1 MFVSRR
7 TYTIRSGSIF
17 TAARSAALAAP
28 GRILQT
34 REDAFDR
41 PLFVLTAD
49 VDWASD
55 HCIDALATFAH
66 ERGVIPTLFV
76 THDSPAIAALRGQE
90 SIECGIHPNFLP
102 GSSHGADPGE
112 VIAHMLAIV
121 PKPIASRNHR
131 YAETSEIA
139 GKLAA
144 AGLRVDS
151 NVCLFLQPGLRPLY
165 LWSGVMRLPCFWE
178 DDVHWERGFDWD
190 FARLRK
196 MFFRPG
202 LKILSV
208 HPFMFALNI
217 PDAVFYAR
225 QKQHIPTLD
234 AASARQ
240 LRFQG
245 NGPATFLAELIDA
258 VRQEGLAFTTMS
270 ALIDDLGMEWVEP

>member
-1 MFVSRR
+1 M
-7 TYTIRSGSIF
+7 G
-17 TAARSAALAAP
+17 ARAAP
-28 GRILQT
+28 GRVLRT
-34 REDAFDR
+34 RRDAFDR
-41 PLFVLTAD
+41 PVFILTAD

-55 HCIDALATFAH
+55 PCIDALAAFAH
-66 ERGVIPTLFV
+66 ERGITPTLFV
-76 THDSPAIAALRGQE
+76 THDSPAIAALQARRRV
-90 SIECGIHPNFLP
+90 ECGIHPNFLP

-121 PKPIASRNHR
+121 PKPVAVRNHR
-131 YAETSEIA
+131 YMENSDIA

-151 NVCLFLQPGLRPLY
+151 NVCLFLQPDLRPLHH
-165 LWSGVMRLPCFWE
+165 WPGVLRLPCFWE

-196 MFFRPG
+196 TFFTPG

-217 PDAVFYAR
+217 PDAAFYAR
-225 QKQHIPTLD
+225 HKHHIPTLH
-234 AASARQ
+234 AELARQ
-240 LRFQG
+240 LRFLG

-270 ALIDDLGMEWVEP
+270 DLVADLDMQWVAP